1 MKQIMSW
8 IMVIIFLF
16 TANGQNI
23 VAAENNW
30 YYTPGQIK
38 KIKNQYK
45 ENENWLNKCLSVD
58 NGLAYWKLI
67 NNIKKDKILSW
78 SLDYSS
84 KLIGEYP
91 DKKRYAEILA
101 NLMALQ
107 TGQIAEQV
115 SVQSQFDDLKKWDD
129 LGLDMVKIADSI
141 VGETKILDAMTK
153 ITDTVLSG
161 TDIIIETKEEAKY
174 YEATLK
180 DYSQFYEFLDAIT
193 AYSENEE
200 LKEVANT
207 LKEVNKSLLEARL
220 EYLAETSANLGEY
233 EFDFFYKE
241 LSFDLLKE
249 TELYKIDDT
258 ISYFVNAGEK
268 FVDWGLSVIG
278 GMQLGFDLTILIGN
292 MTVGTNNTYN
302 RYQEMKIIAD
312 ISDALVIAN
321 KRINVSDST
330 DEKNLKAIQQKCC
343 FYKALVVNHARG
355 EYLIHSLLMEDAG
368 GISDIRWIKEYFSK
382 EGMKTDAWYNGQ
394 IKVLGNCSNYIEQ
407 IFVVDSNQGK
417 INLTPYINSFE
428 QMVQEIG
435 GVYSEETGD
444 HQNWIIK
451 DNDLQY
457 GNYFGSERVDELSFS
472 TDAYSLFGIS
482 VGDNRDSIE
491 EILKNDNWMI
501 TSINSSKISAQKDEK
516 YVYIDFENNE
526 IKCITFWRITI
537 QESSPISENKNEQ
550 NDENT
555 KGVEN
560 STDIGEEG
568 AIQKAKEKLG
578 DQFAYFCSA
587 TCEYERQKYYVV
599 DVKTKVEDHYSKV
612 TQILVKSDG
621 TDAKEGLYS
630 EGREP
635 EFFE

>member
-1 MKQIMSW
+1 MKRIMSW

-115 SVQSQFDDLKKWDD
+115 SVQSQFDDLKEWDD

-268 FVDWGLSVIG
+268 IVDWGLSVIG

-550 NDENT
+550 DDENT

>member
-1 MKQIMSW
+1 MKRIMSW

-23 VAAENNW
+23 VAAENNC

-38 KIKNQYK
+38 TIKNQYK

-101 NLMALQ
+101 NLMAMQ

-115 SVQSQFDDLKKWDD
+115 SVQSQFDDLKEWDD
-129 LGLDMVKIADSI
+129 LGLDMVKIANSI

-153 ITDTVLSG
+153 ITDIVLSG

-207 LKEVNKSLLEARL
+207 LKKVNKSLLEARL

-321 KRINVSDST
+321 KKINVSDST

-368 GISDIRWIKEYFSK
+368 GVSDIRWIKEYFSK

-435 GVYSEETGD
+435 GVYSDETGD

-457 GNYFGSERVDELSFS
+457 GNYFGSERVDELTFC
-472 TDAYSLFGIS
+472 TDVYSLFGIS
-482 VGDNRDSIE
+482 VGDNLDSIE

-501 TSINSSKISAQKDEK
+501 TSINSSRISSQKDEK
-516 YVYIDFENNE
+516 NMYIDFENNK

-550 NDENT
+550 DDENT

-568 AIQKAKEKLG
+568 AIQKAKEKMG

>member
-1 MKQIMSW
+1 MKRIMSW

-115 SVQSQFDDLKKWDD
+115 SVQSQFDDLKEWDD

-268 FVDWGLSVIG
+268 IVDWGLSVIG

-355 EYLIHSLLMEDAG
+355 EYLIRSLLMEDAG

-550 NDENT
+550 DDENT

>member
-1 MKQIMSW
+1 MKRIMSW

-101 NLMALQ
+101 NLMAMQ

-115 SVQSQFDDLKKWDD
+115 SVQSQFDDLKEWDD
-129 LGLDMVKIADSI
+129 LGLDMVKIANSI

-200 LKEVANT
+200 LKEVANI

-550 NDENT
+550 DDENT

>member
-1 MKQIMSW
+1 MKRIMSW

-38 KIKNQYK
+38 TIKNQYK

-101 NLMALQ
+101 NLMAMQ

-115 SVQSQFDDLKKWDD
+115 SVQSQFDDLKEWDD
-129 LGLDMVKIADSI
+129 LGLDMVKIANSI

-278 GMQLGFDLTILIGN
+278 GMQLGFDLTLLIGN

-321 KRINVSDST
+321 KKINVSDST

-482 VGDNRDSIE
+482 VGDNWDSIE

-550 NDENT
+550 DDENT

-612 TQILVKSDG
+612 TEILVKSDG

>member
-1 MKQIMSW
+1 MKRIMSW

-38 KIKNQYK
+38 TIKNQYK

-101 NLMALQ
+101 NLMAMQ

-115 SVQSQFDDLKKWDD
+115 SVQSQFDDLKEWDD
-129 LGLDMVKIADSI
+129 LGLDMVKIANSI

-207 LKEVNKSLLEARL
+207 LKKVNKSLLEARL

-321 KRINVSDST
+321 KKINVSDST

-435 GVYSEETGD
+435 GVYSDETGD

-457 GNYFGSERVDELSFS
+457 GNYFGSERVDELTFC
-472 TDAYSLFGIS
+472 TDVYSLFGIS
-482 VGDNRDSIE
+482 VGDNLDSIE

-501 TSINSSKISAQKDEK
+501 TSINSSRISSQKDEK
-516 YVYIDFENNE
+516 NMYIDFENNK

-550 NDENT
+550 DDENT

-568 AIQKAKEKLG
+568 AIQKAKEKMG

>member
-1 MKQIMSW
+1 MKRIMSW

-16 TANGQNI
+16 PANGQNI

-115 SVQSQFDDLKKWDD
+115 SVQSQFDDLKEWDD

-268 FVDWGLSVIG
+268 IVDWGLSVIG

-550 NDENT
+550 DDENT

>member
-1 MKQIMSW
+1 MKRIMSW

-101 NLMALQ
+101 NLMAMQ

-115 SVQSQFDDLKKWDD
+115 SVQSQFDDLKEWDD
-129 LGLDMVKIADSI
+129 LGLDMVKIANSI

-268 FVDWGLSVIG
+268 FVDGGLSVIG

-550 NDENT
+550 DDENT

-578 DQFAYFCSA
+578 DQFAYFCSV

>member
-1 MKQIMSW
+1 MKRIMSW

-115 SVQSQFDDLKKWDD
+115 SVQSQFDDLKEWDD

-268 FVDWGLSVIG
+268 IVDWGLSVIG

-382 EGMKTDAWYNGQ
+382 EGKKTDAWYNGQ

-526 IKCITFWRITI
+526 INCITFWRITI

-550 NDENT
+550 DDENT

>member
-1 MKQIMSW
+1 MKRIMSW

-38 KIKNQYK
+38 TIKNQYK

-101 NLMALQ
+101 NLMAMQ

-115 SVQSQFDDLKKWDD
+115 SVQSQFDDLKEWDD
-129 LGLDMVKIADSI
+129 LGLDMVKIANSI

-207 LKEVNKSLLEARL
+207 LKKVNKSLLEARL

-249 TELYKIDDT
+249 TELYKSDDT

-321 KRINVSDST
+321 KKINVSDST

-343 FYKALVVNHARG
+343 FYKALVVNHVRG

-368 GISDIRWIKEYFSK
+368 GVSDIRWIKEYFSK

-394 IKVLGNCSNYIEQ
+394 IKVLGNCSNCIEQ

-417 INLTPYINSFE
+417 IDLTPYINSFD

-435 GVYSEETGD
+435 GVYSDETGD

-457 GNYFGSERVDELSFS
+457 GNYFGSERVDELTFC
-472 TDAYSLFGIS
+472 TDVYSLFGIS
-482 VGDNRDSIE
+482 VGDNLDSIE

-501 TSINSSKISAQKDEK
+501 TSINSSRISSQKDEK
-516 YVYIDFENNE
+516 NMYIDFENNK
-526 IKCITFWRITI
+526 IKCITFWRITV
-537 QESSPISENKNEQ
+537 QESNPISENKNEQ
-550 NDENT
+550 EDENM

-560 STDIGEEG
+560 SKDIGEEG
-568 AIQKAKEKLG
+568 AIQKAKEKMG
-578 DQFAYFCSA
+578 DQFAYFCSV
-587 TCEYERQKYYVV
+587 TFEYERQKYYVV
-599 DVKTKVEDHYSKV
+599 DVKTKVDDHYSKV

>member
-1 MKQIMSW
+1 MKRIMSW

-38 KIKNQYK
+38 TIKNQYK

-101 NLMALQ
+101 NLMAMQ

-115 SVQSQFDDLKKWDD
+115 SVQSQFDDLKEWDD
-129 LGLDMVKIADSI
+129 LGLDMVKIANSI
-141 VGETKILDAMTK
+141 VGEIKILDAMTK

-321 KRINVSDST
+321 KKINVSDST

-482 VGDNRDSIE
+482 VGDNWDSIE

-550 NDENT
+550 DDENT

>member
-1 MKQIMSW
+1 MKRIMSW

-38 KIKNQYK
+38 TIKNQYK

-58 NGLAYWKLI
+58 NGLAYWKLT

-101 NLMALQ
+101 NLMAMQ

-115 SVQSQFDDLKKWDD
+115 SVQSQFDDLKEWDD
-129 LGLDMVKIADSI
+129 LGLDMVKIANSI

-321 KRINVSDST
+321 KKINVSDST

-482 VGDNRDSIE
+482 VGDNWDSIE

-550 NDENT
+550 DDENT

-560 STDIGEEG
+560 SADIGEEG

>member
-1 MKQIMSW
+1 MKRIMSW

-101 NLMALQ
+101 NLMAMQ

-115 SVQSQFDDLKKWDD
+115 SVQSQFDDLKEWDD
-129 LGLDMVKIADSI
+129 LGLDMVKIANSI

-258 ISYFVNAGEK
+258 ISYLVNAGEK

-321 KRINVSDST
+321 KKINVSDST

-355 EYLIHSLLMEDAG
+355 EYLIHSLLMEDAV

-382 EGMKTDAWYNGQ
+382 EGMKTDDWYNGQ

-482 VGDNRDSIE
+482 VGDNWDSIE

-550 NDENT
+550 DDENT